1 MSSGYYDA
9 AAVERARQDILKKEL
24 DDELAKIGERQE
36 QIYKTEQLIEYHE
49 YIDNSV
55 SGAEQLGTVDQTT
68 FSAGSDLEAL
78 DFSSILEDRGEHK
91 FEQRFKEEIAKISE
105 RRIKTSVD
113 VADRKRLICA
123 INEYLRD
130 DDYDIE
136 QKLLAIKDRIELYL
150 SVRSTEIETNRE
162 NRVRYCALCKWLGIP
177 EQNIQDNMLLAEINN
192 LQNMA
197 LKRKEKSYIQKSIK
211 EIMEELGLAFDDASI
226 LDGMEGNV
234 YTNDDSAC
242 DIFVSADGQGIM
254 LETVAKSGYTRNA
267 VERDIKKTCELQAQI
282 IEKARERGIILNK
295 LQQIIPSYEDVVK
308 ESDITRSENR
318 KEKTRRRTAEKA
330 EYISGE

>member
-1 MSSGYYDA
+1 
-9 AAVERARQDILKKEL
+9 
-24 DDELAKIGERQE
+24 
-36 QIYKTEQLIEYHE
+36 
-49 YIDNSV
+49 
-55 SGAEQLGTVDQTT
+55 
-68 FSAGSDLEAL
+68 
-78 DFSSILEDRGEHK
+78 
-91 FEQRFKEEIAKISE
+91 
-105 RRIKTSVD
+105 
-113 VADRKRLICA
+113 
-123 INEYLRD
+123 
-130 DDYDIE
+130 
-136 QKLLAIKDRIELYL
+136 
-150 SVRSTEIETNRE
+150 
-162 NRVRYCALCKWLGIP
+162 
-177 EQNIQDNMLLAEINN
+177 
-192 LQNMA
+192 MA